1 MRFDRMAMATA
12 AVVAGTLLA
21 MLPAPAH
28 AADVHLYLVSR
39 MNGTAT
45 LSDGTVVATW
55 GFRAG
60 SGMGGV
66 PEVPGP
72 ILWANEG
79 DHVFVHFD
87 NSSPMDHTIH
97 LHGLDVDQQNDGVP
111 QTSFVIPPM
120 GSYTYEFDATHAG
133 SYNYHCHVET
143 LLHLHMGMY
152 GAVNIL
158 PADGSNHAWTG
169 GPAFDFER
177 TWITGEVDV
186 TWHQFQTASDFTVYT
201 PDYFLVN
208 GKDGVDVAADP
219 YTTFQLTGGETALV
233 RLGNM
238 GYLPVR
244 YDFGAL
250 SAEAVASDGRPL
262 PSAIPGTGLMV
273 TPGER
278 YDVLVQGSTDGAHVV
293 GLEYLDLYDGS
304 VLGTATVP
312 VTVTGSGTGV
322 PAGIA
327 PLALSV
333 SDGFPSPTRGGVSF
347 RVTAPRD
354 TDVDVRVIDV
364 RGRLVATGLVRGN
377 GTYRWDGRDREDA
390 PAAAGVYYALFR
402 TGDGTVTRKVVRTR

>member
-1 MRFDRMAMATA
+1 MHFDRTAIATA
-12 AVVAGTLLA
+12 AVLAGILTA
-21 MLPAPAH
+21 AAPPAPAR
-28 AADVHLYLVSR
+28 AADVHLYLVAR

-45 LSDGTVVATW
+45 LSDGTVIATW

-60 SGMGGV
+60 SGMSGV

-79 DHVFVHFD
+79 DHVFVHFQ
-87 NSSPMDHTIH
+87 NFSPMDHTIH

-111 QTSFVIPPM
+111 QTSFAVPMM

-143 LLHLHMGMY
+143 IIHLHMGMY

-186 TWHQFQTASDFTVYT
+186 TWHQFQTATDFTVFE
-201 PDYFLVN
+201 PEYFLVN
-208 GKDGVDVAADP
+208 GKDGPDIAADP
-219 YTTFQLTGGETALV
+219 YTTFTLSGTETALV

-244 YDFGAL
+244 YDFGSLDA
-250 SAEAVASDGRPL
+250 SAVASDGRPL
-262 PSAIPGTGLMV
+262 PNAIPGTGLVV

-278 YDVLVQGSTDGAHVV
+278 YDVLVQGVTPGVQLV

-304 VLGTATVP
+304 VRGTASVP
-312 VTVTGSGTGV
+312 VTVTAGTG
-322 PAGIA
+322 A
-327 PLALSV
+327 PELPEAIGLAV
-333 SDGFPSPTRGGVSF
+333 SEGFPSPTRGDVSF
-347 RVTAPRD
+347 RVTAPAEPG
-354 TDVDVRVIDV
+354 VDVRVMDV
-364 RGRLVATGLVRGN
+364 RGRLLATDLVRGAD
-377 GTYRWDGRDREDA
+377 TYRWNGRDRDGMA
-390 PAAAGVYYALFR
+390 AAAGVYWVRFR
-402 TGDGTVTRKVVRTR
+402 AGDDVVTRKVVRAR

>member
-1 MRFDRMAMATA
+1 MHFDRTAIATA
-12 AVVAGTLLA
+12 AVLAGTLA
-21 MLPAPAH
+21 TTLPAPAH
-28 AADVHLYLVSR
+28 AADVHLYLVSL
-39 MNGTAT
+39 MNGTTT
-45 LSDGTVVATW
+45 LSDGTIIPTW

-60 SGMGGV
+60 TGMGGT

-79 DHVFVHFD
+79 DHVFLHFE

-97 LHGLDVDQQNDGVP
+97 LHGLDVSQLNDGVP
-111 QTSFVIPPM
+111 QTSFAIPMM
-120 GSYTYEFDATHAG
+120 GTYTYEFDATHAG

-186 TWHQFQTASDFTVYT
+186 TWHQFQTASDFTSFT

-208 GKDGVDVAADP
+208 GKDGVDIAADP
-219 YTTFQLTGGETALV
+219 YTTFQLTGAETALV
-233 RLGNM
+233 RLANM

-262 PSAIPGTGLMV
+262 PSTIPGTGLVV

-278 YDVLVQGSTDGAHVV
+278 YDVLVQGAVPGVQVV

-304 VLGTATVP
+304 VVGTASVP
-312 VTVTGSGTGV
+312 VTVAGGTD
-322 PAGIA
+322 A
-327 PLALSV
+327 PVVAETLALSV
-333 SDGFPSPTRGGVSF
+333 SAGFPSPTRGDVSF
-347 RVTAPRD
+347 RITAPDGRN
-354 TDVDVRVIDV
+354 VDVRVMDV
-364 RGRLVATGLVRGN
+364 RGRLLATATVRGN
-377 GTYRWDGRDREDA
+377 GTYRWNGRDRDDA
-390 PAAAGVYYALFR
+390 DAAAGVYWFR
-402 TGDGTVTRKVVRTR
+402 FRSGDDVVTRKVVRTR